1 VIVLATNVFED
12 ERGFFTE
19 SFRADYFAAL
29 GLPTEYPQ
37 DSHTRSRAGVIRG
50 LHFQHS
56 PAMGKVTRV
65 VNGSAFFVALDI
77 RKESPTFGKWA
88 GVEVS
93 AENKKQMWIPTGFAF
108 GYCVLADGTEVLYKC
123 TSVYD
128 PKAEGIIRYDDPD
141 LGIQWPSGHKWIV
154 SQKDQNAPTL
164 KQWLASPISD
174 TLKYERKSDWQA
186 EPVPEKVS

>member
-1 VIVLATNVFED
+1 MRFRIDSTYLNDVIVLGTEVFED

-56 PAMGKVTRV
+56 PPMGKVTRV
-65 VNGSAFFVALDI
+65 TSGSAFFVALDI
-77 RKESPTFGKWA
+77 RKESATFGKWA
-88 GVEVS
+88 GLEVS
-93 AENKKQMWIPTGFAF
+93 AENKKQMWIPPGFAF
-108 GYCVLADGTEVLYKC
+108 GYCVLRDCTEVLYKC

-128 PKAEGIIRYDDPD
+128 PKAEGIIRFDDPA
-141 LGIQWPSGHKWIV
+141 LGIQWPNGHKWIV

-164 KQWLASPISD
+164 REWLESPISG
-174 TLKYERKSDWQA
+174 TLRVQ
-186 EPVPEKVS
+186 